1 MSKRKKKKQYIL
13 LMLLFLYALVKFY
26 CNIITVKP
34 PEPVL
39 GITALVSIISIFV
52 RASLGN
58 SIKCG
63 VTKKPGTVEAQGY
76 SRSVWCS
83 TFYTREQ

>member
-1 MSKRKKKKQYIL
+1 MSKRKKKNQYIL

-26 CNIITVKP
+26 CNITTVTP

-39 GITALVSIISIFV
+39 GITALVSIMSIFV

-83 TFYTREQ
+83 TSYTREQ